1 MKSEG
6 YSPRKVIVG
15 VATAG
20 SSELD
25 KRAIV
30 KERILLVIST
40 EAIAAECQAI
50 GNRVRAEGIRLS
62 ELGL

>member
-6 YSPRKVIVG
+6 YSPRKVVG

-40 EAIAAECQAI
+40 EAIAVERQAL
-50 GNRVRAEGIRLS
+50 GNRVRGECIRLS
-62 ELGL
+62 KLGL

>member
-6 YSPRKVIVG
+6 YSPRKVALG

-25 KRAIV
+25 KRAIA
-30 KERILLVIST
+30 KEKILLVIST
-40 EAIAAECQAI
+40 KAIAVENQAI
-50 GNRVRAEGIRLS
+50 GNRAS
-62 ELGL
+62 

>member
-1 MKSEG
+1 M
-6 YSPRKVIVG
+6 RKVVVR

-20 SSELD
+20 SSALD

-30 KERILLVIST
+30 KERILLVIFI
-40 EAIAAECQAI
+40 EAIAAESQAI